1 MLFFVSGVYLFV
13 TGANRAIIKMENIH
27 IEELFK
33 KYLLGTITEEE
44 LRYLNDFFQ
53 RPDNLEEQD
62 ALFIDHFSKDFIGSS
77 PLDAKAA
84 IVKDAAWQEI
94 QQRLGITATK
104 HKYKRLSWWKG
115 AAAAAGLLLVLS
127 SGFYLYREYTGNRT
141 AATRFA
147 DVDIPP
153 GTNRATLTTSNGT
166 VFQLNGAK
174 EEIVID
180 KESIRYKDGD
190 ILPVKDGVRLV
201 TLSTPRGGQY
211 RVTLSDGTRV
221 WLNAA
226 SSLSY
231 PTTFNG
237 KDREVT
243 LHGEAYFE
251 VAQQASQPFIVHTP
265 KQDIK
270 VLGTEFNINCYQDEG
285 QTLTTLV
292 TGSVRV
298 EGRGGEKPLQLHPGE
313 QAVLD
318 NEDFTV
324 SMVDVSLYTAW
335 KDGDFRFRATPL
347 VEVLHQIERWY
358 DLDVDYTGIPEDI
371 KIHASIRRDKK
382 LSTVLHALEKIGD
395 IKFEV
400 KDRNIR
406 LVH

>member
-1 MLFFVSGVYLFV
+1 
-13 TGANRAIIKMENIH
+13 MENKN

-33 KYLLGTITEEE
+33 KYIEETITEQE
-44 LRYLNDFFQ
+44 LSDLYDFFQ
-53 RPDNLEEQD
+53 DQQNQEKQD
-62 ALFIDHFSKDFIGSS
+62 ALLTTYLSEESAVPSS
-77 PLDAKAA
+77 VAA
-84 IVKDAAWQEI
+84 RAAVVKGMAW
-94 QQRLGITATK
+94 RGIERRMGMTTPAQ
-104 HKYKRLSWWKG
+104 KYKRMSWWKG

-127 SGFYLYREYTGNRT
+127 SGFYIYRQIAGQRP
-141 AATRFA
+141 ATSQFA
-147 DVDIPP
+147 NLDIPP
-153 GTNRATLTTSNGT
+153 GTNRATLTTSNG
-166 VFQLNGAK
+166 VVYQLNNGQ
-174 EEIVID
+174 EEIVVNKD
-180 KESIRYKDGD
+180 SIRYKDGD
-190 ILPVKDGVRLV
+190 ILPVNEVIRQV

-226 SSLSY
+226 SSISY

-251 VAQQASQPFIVHTP
+251 VAKNASQPFIVHTP
-265 KQDIK
+265 KQDIQ

-285 QTLTTLV
+285 KTVTTLV
-292 TGSVRV
+292 TGSVKIDTK
-298 EGRGGEKPLQLHPGE
+298 EGEPPLQLHPGE

-318 NEDFTV
+318 KANFDV
-324 SMVDVSLYTAW
+324 AVVDVSLYTAW

-347 VEVLHQIERWY
+347 VEVLRQMERWY
-358 DLDVDYTGIPEDI
+358 DLDVDYTGVPADI

-400 KDRNIR
+400 KERN
-406 LVH
+406 VSVMH